1 VSGANERE
9 NALLSLQVFK
19 ARLSRQKGILVSTE
33 ATGGSRPAPFVG
45 SEFPEAEFREVCRIL
60 LAKRGFDLAMYK
72 DRCVKRRIAT
82 RVRARGLSEAR
93 PYLALLERDEA
104 ELDALMAA
112 LTIHVSQFFRNPSTF
127 ALLERQVLPELL
139 RRAQAEGRRT
149 LRLWSVGC
157 ASGEEPYSL
166 ALLMQ
171 ELAPPE
177 VKIDILGTDISA
189 AILESARAGLYEPQ
203 RLAEVPASV
212 RERYFTPEGKGLRLA
227 ESIRRLVRFECH
239 NMLTAPVY
247 PRADLIVCRNVLIYF
262 SREEQENILQRFAAA
277 LPVGGVLVLGKAEM
291 LLGLSRRLF
300 AAEYA
305 GERIYRRQ

>member
-9 NALLSLQVFK
+9 NALFSLRVCY
-19 ARLSRQKGILVSTE
+19 AGLPRQKDRLVNTE
-33 ATGGSRPAPFVG
+33 PTGGSRPAPFVG

-60 LAKRGFDLAMYK
+60 LAKRGFDLALYK

-82 RVRARGLSEAR
+82 RVRARGFSEAR

-127 ALLERQVLPELL
+127 DLLARQVLPELL
-139 RRAQAEGRRT
+139 RRAQAEGRRI

-166 ALLMQ
+166 ALLLQ

-177 VKIDILGTDISA
+177 VKIDILGTDGRSA
-189 AILESARAGLYEPQ
+189 GGGAGALLHPGREGVAAD
-203 RLAEVPASV
+203 RGDPAPGA
-212 RERYFTPEGKGLRLA
+212 F
-227 ESIRRLVRFECH
+227 
-239 NMLTAPVY
+239 
-247 PRADLIVCRNVLIYF
+247 
-262 SREEQENILQRFAAA
+262 
-277 LPVGGVLVLGKAEM
+277 
-291 LLGLSRRLF
+291 
-300 AAEYA
+300 
-305 GERIYRRQ
+305 